1 MYIIKDYTELPLDEI
16 DNHIRNFKPTE
27 LKGIDKKLNV
37 NKVFVNEYTKE
48 HLTISS
54 NLINS
59 LEKMVLKYF
68 PNYQLRYNVSR
79 LNLVETNT
87 NPSDNYHND
96 IGTGNIIVLHY
107 PKSNPYFK
115 GGQLQWSND
124 IINEI
129 IEIENGLNIILV
141 DNPPHR
147 VLNVTEGKRFSF
159 AFFFER
165 YKQKGII

>member
-1 MYIIKDYTELPLDEI
+1 MYIIKDYTELPDDEI
-16 DNHIRNFKPTE
+16 NSYIRNFKPTQ
-27 LKGIDKKLNV
+27 LKGPDKESNI

-48 HLTISS
+48 HLNISS
-54 NLINS
+54 NLIIS
-59 LEKMVLKYF
+59 LEKIILKYF
-68 PNYQLRYNVSR
+68 PNYQLRYNVTR
-79 LNLVETNT
+79 LNLVEKDT
-87 NPSDNYHND
+87 NPSDDYHND
-96 IGTGNIIVLHY
+96 AGTGNIIILHY
-107 PKSNPYFK
+107 PKSNHYFK
-115 GGQLQWSND
+115 GGQLQWTND

-129 IEIENGLNIILV
+129 VEIENGMNLILV

>member
-1 MYIIKDYTELPLDEI
+1 MYIIKDYTELPIDEI
-16 DNHIRNFKPTE
+16 DTHIRNFKPTQ
-27 LKGIDKKLNV
+27 LKGPDSEFNI

-48 HLTISS
+48 HLNISS

-59 LEKMVLKYF
+59 VEKIVLKYF

-87 NPSDNYHND
+87 NKSDEYHND
-96 IGTGNIIVLHY
+96 IGAGNIIVLHY
-107 PKSNPYFK
+107 PKSNSHFK
-115 GGQLQWSND
+115 GGQFQWSNNVV
-124 IINEI
+124 NEI

-147 VLNVTEGKRFSF
+147 VLNVTEGRRFSF

-165 YKQKGII
+165 YKQTGII